1 MAGWVPRAL
10 SPLSL
15 SPPQPTWDEIILQG
29 SSEDDSPTVR
39 VAKRKRREALGQE
52 YLRGRPPLLLT
63 AGLRGRFDDKWNNP
77 WTKVR
82 SEAPPPEGGDR
93 QVARASKSAERSLG
107 SHHFAKVPDKV
118 APNRIDNGR
127 LLQERPARATS
138 RYIRPRSSRSNVSSS
153 AASEAEDEEEKKMQN
168 VRPHR
173 KVKTVLERDNHC
185 WAGLR
190 GTSRGGARRQVD
202 RISEPLAG
210 NKYRNVRDGKAYK
223 KSLRQSDSP
232 SSARHTERPTGQYVS
247 PVSDQSASS
256 GSENDLQQPVIR
268 RRKSPAERLADAIES
283 ASRIKH
289 KGLREQ
295 TLAFCEGTRKD
306 ADRKRAMSPFPDI
319 SIQERSKSSH
329 LGKRS
334 WDYSTG
340 PRVEPYARKRA
351 ALSEEGGQVSDGDT
365 AKRRKMASVEQQQ
378 TERPKGHSMIPERH
392 IPNGPG
398 VSDPPNKVNI
408 PIDFFVQPLQEMLAV
423 ASEAHRWKERLGSL
437 TAEALATMP
446 ENERNRLF
454 GSILSL
460 TSIAPNVAHDGTSPR
475 AVGKDLDVL
484 SVQEDPVLETVSR
497 TDLPKLPAIEDRVTN
512 TKLSTMDPPLSPIEE
527 KRSGQAGNKPGT
539 NASSKSASSNTG
551 NGGRTRGGKPLKHLS
566 FTGSGEVKIQVR
578 RSQEDVTDPSSNKP
592 LSTSNLPE
600 AQVVSNQPVLN
611 THLTSGSTNLLETD
625 KPLVDDFDAEFSTQ
639 AALAKA
645 QRSFQS
651 DLIAHQGRPVNSQP
665 TSVAR
670 EGPIS
675 PSKHG
680 GRDTRSSPVKD
691 SFGEHTE
698 DSPLNTQDMVNA
710 WTPFAVTTV
719 KKPAQRQY
727 AEASPLE
734 LKATMSK
741 IPGPEDRQFAKPEP
755 RSRSSLSH
763 KLQPSDFA
771 ADHADD
777 KNSPNDK
784 QAKTPHG
791 SKSSVFTESK
801 LATPPSDDS
810 PPMRISTDRY
820 TKAFDTSKL
829 AKTPTRPS
837 HSQPSEARS
846 VDPHPHNQ
854 SSSQP
859 HAMTNYPGQAS
870 DSNAPP
876 SKSQL
881 SSSKFPASLINFPS
895 SVSAGTTAQQDGQRQ
910 SVIDRGLEEAENFLG
925 TWDIESQL
933 RSAGL
938 ANTNSASKFGN
949 PKGGRVSQRKSQR
962 LGKENASS
970 QNKR

>member
-15 SPPQPTWDEIILQG
+15 SPLQPSLDEIIFQG
-29 SSEDDSPTVR
+29 SSEDDSPTIR
-39 VAKRKRREALGQE
+39 AAKRKRREALGQE

-63 AGLRGRFDDKWNNP
+63 AGLRGRFDKNWNNP

-82 SEAPPPEGGDR
+82 SEAPQPKRGHR

-107 SHHFAKVPDKV
+107 NHHTVKVPDKV
-118 APNRIDNGR
+118 APDRIDNVGSR
-127 LLQERPARATS
+127 QERQPHAVA
-138 RYIRPRSSRSNVSSS
+138 RYIRPRSSLSNVSSS
-153 AASEAEDEEEKKMQN
+153 ASSEAGNEEEEEMQN
-168 VRPHR
+168 VRPR
-173 KVKTVLERDNHC
+173 RRVKTVLERGNNGR
-185 WAGLR
+185 AGLR

-210 NKYRNVRDGKAYK
+210 NERRNVRDGKAYK
-223 KSLRQSDSP
+223 KSLCQSDSP
-232 SSARHTERPTGQYVS
+232 SPARRIERSTGQYVS
-247 PVSDQSASS
+247 PISDQSAFS

-268 RRKSPAERLADAIES
+268 RRKSPAERLADALES

-295 TLAFCEGTRKD
+295 TLAFCEDTRKD

-319 SIQERSKSSH
+319 SVQERSKPGH
-329 LGKRS
+329 IGKRS
-334 WDYSTG
+334 WDHSREPPT
-340 PRVEPYARKRA
+340 EPYTRKCA
-351 ALSEEGGQVSDGDT
+351 ALSVEGGQVSDGDT

-378 TERPKGHSMIPERH
+378 TDRPEGQSVIPESH
-392 IPNGPG
+392 IPNEPR
-398 VSDPPNKVNI
+398 VSDPPDKVNV
-408 PIDFFVQPLQEMLAV
+408 PIDFFVQSLQEMLAV

-446 ENERNRLF
+446 ENERKKLF

-460 TSIAPNVAHDGTSPR
+460 TSIAPNAAHDDTSPR
-475 AVGKDLDVL
+475 AVRKSLDVL
-484 SVQEDPVLETVSR
+484 SVQEDPVFEARSR
-497 TDLPKLPAIEDRVTN
+497 TSHSSLQKLPAVEDRVTN
-512 TKLSTMDPPLSPIEE
+512 TKFSTMDPPLSPIKE
-527 KRSGQAGNKPGT
+527 KRAGQAGNKPST
-539 NASSKSASSNTG
+539 NTSSKSASTTG
-551 NGGRTRGGKPLKHLS
+551 YGVRTRGGKPMKHLS

-578 RSQEDVTDPSSNKP
+578 RSQEDVTDPNTNKP
-592 LSTSNLPE
+592 LSMSNLPE

-639 AALAKA
+639 AALEKA
-645 QRSFQS
+645 QRSFQF
-651 DLIAHQGRPVNSQP
+651 DLVAHQGRPVNSQP

-680 GRDTRSSPVKD
+680 GRDTRSSPIKD

-710 WTPFAVTTV
+710 WTPFAVTTF

-727 AEASPLE
+727 VEASPLE
-734 LKATMSK
+734 LKAARSK
-741 IPGPEDRQFAKPEP
+741 IPGSEDRQFAKPEP

-763 KLQPSDFA
+763 KLLPSDSA
-771 ADHADD
+771 VDHAND
-777 KNSPNDK
+777 KTPPNDE
-784 QAKTPHG
+784 QVKTPHG

-810 PPMRISTDRY
+810 PPMRVSADLY
-820 TKAFDTSKL
+820 TKAFDMSKL
-829 AKTPTRPS
+829 VKSPTRLS
-837 HSQPSEARS
+837 HSQPLEAQS
-846 VDPHPHNQ
+846 AGPHHRQQPN
-854 SSSQP
+854 SQP
-859 HAMTNYPGQAS
+859 TTNFPGQAS

-876 SKSQL
+876 LKSQL
-881 SSSKFPASLINFPS
+881 SSSKLPSSLINFPS

-938 ANTNSASKFGN
+938 ANTNSASKFGD
-949 PKGGRVSQRKSQR
+949 PKGGRASERRSQRS
-962 LGKENASS
+962 GK
-970 QNKR
+970 